1 MFELWHLSLDFIV
14 SLNIFRTRYRHHLNC
29 TFILYGGIPS
39 FTSNFVFGF
48 FIYDQTPI
56 VFPNLDS
63 GWKIV
68 QLRLFPRETIQNW
81 RSLLSHKNISI
92 HKTRM
97 HYLNTFIIIFTL
109 SLIITNNRFN
119 YTILMVFSTKCIQIS
134 LLKLT
139 LKYFK
144 MKCFNKIDE

>member
-56 VFPNLDS
+56 VSPNLDS

-92 HKTRM
+92 H
-97 HYLNTFIIIFTL
+97 NTYALFEHLFTL

-119 YTILMVFSTKCIQIS
+119 YMILMVFSTKGIQIS

>member
-56 VFPNLDS
+56 VSPNLDS

-92 HKTRM
+92 H
-97 HYLNTFIIIFTL
+97 NTHALFEHLFTL

-119 YTILMVFSTKCIQIS
+119 YTILMVFSIKCIQTS